1 MRRQFYYPKNLRASP
16 TIWLWAVRDF
26 VILAL
31 LVFAA
36 IILGA
41 LTHSLYPLCVP
52 MVWAVLSIRI
62 DDSTIWDA
70 LCYACR
76 YFLTGQQQFYWNGS
90 DTVKL
95 SKNNRS
101 TQQQLGIRSFSH
113 YGLQTDRGELLIYA
127 ISPTNISVLSEN
139 ATYGR
144 VEEFAR
150 LLESLPDIEVSI
162 TDVSESFDT
171 NKAFLMGRLRA
182 EENPCVR
189 QLLEKDIAFLDTIQ
203 VEMATARTFMLIVR
217 TSSKKETE
225 VFRVAAAAERA
236 ISAHGFRVHRMRKS
250 EIKRILALYLDAGL
264 EGDRLPDVDGA
275 QFLAEQL
282 DA

>member
-1 MRRQFYYPKNLRASP
+1 MRRQFYYPKNLKASAM
-16 TIWLWAVRDF
+16 IWYWAVRDF
-26 VILAL
+26 VILGVL
-31 LVFAA
+31 IFAA
-36 IILGA
+36 VVLGA
-41 LTHSLYPLCVP
+41 LIHSLYTFCIP
-52 MVWAVLSIRI
+52 MVWAVLSIRM

-70 LCYACR
+70 LRNACR
-76 YFLTGQQQFYWNGS
+76 FVLTGQQTFYWNGR

-113 YGLQTDRGELLIYA
+113 YGLQTDKGELLIYA

-144 VEEFAR
+144 IAEFAR
-150 LLESLPDIEVSI
+150 LLESMPNIEVSI

-171 NKAFLMGRLRA
+171 NKAFLMGRLRM

-203 VEMATARTFMLIVR
+203 IEMATARTFMLIVR
-217 TSSKKETE
+217 TNSRKEAE
-225 VFRVAAAAERA
+225 VFRVAAEAERA

-250 EIKRILALYLDAGL
+250 EIKRMLALYLDAGM
-264 EGDRLPDVDGA
+264 EGDRLPDVDGE
-275 QFLAEQL
+275 QFISG
-282 DA
+282 